1 VSAVPDAEVVHF
13 RRGGPTCPPNNINA
27 GDLKWRQTPS
37 SATTFLCGKAA
48 MTYTKKLTKLS
59 PLGQAMIFVVFL
71 LMFIVRWFFFG
82 SVLRS
87 FNYDII
93 LLPLAAIV
101 VCVWLYARYRQRERH
116 RLREEHIKVAAII
129 ERARLEAGLLD
140 EEPNKVN
147 EYHLGDETNSL
158 PQSG

>member
-1 VSAVPDAEVVHF
+1 
-13 RRGGPTCPPNNINA
+13 
-27 GDLKWRQTPS
+27 
-37 SATTFLCGKAA
+37 
-48 MTYTKKLTKLS
+48 MTYKKKLTRFS

-87 FNYDII
+87 FNYDFI

-101 VCVWLYARYRQRERH
+101 GGLLIYTRYRQRERQ
-116 RLREEHIKVAAII
+116 RIREANIKVAAII
-129 ERARLEAGLLD
+129 EQARQEAGLVD
-140 EEPNKVN
+140 ETETRKIN
-147 EYHLGDETNSL
+147 EYHLDEESNGL

>member
-1 VSAVPDAEVVHF
+1 
-13 RRGGPTCPPNNINA
+13 
-27 GDLKWRQTPS
+27 
-37 SATTFLCGKAA
+37 
-48 MTYTKKLTKLS
+48 MTSVKKNTKLS
-59 PLGQAMIFVVFL
+59 LFGQAMIYMVFL

-101 VCVWLYARYRQRERH
+101 GGLLIYSRYRQRERQ

-129 ERARLEAGLLD
+129 EQARQEAGLVD
-140 EEPNKVN
+140 EEPSKIN
-147 EYHLGDETNSL
+147 EYHLDNEAGGL
-158 PQSG
+158 PQRG

>member
-1 VSAVPDAEVVHF
+1 
-13 RRGGPTCPPNNINA
+13 
-27 GDLKWRQTPS
+27 
-37 SATTFLCGKAA
+37 
-48 MTYTKKLTKLS
+48 MTYTKKLTRLS
-59 PLGQAMIFVVFL
+59 PLAQAMVFLVFL

-101 VCVWLYARYRQRERH
+101 GGLLIYSRYRQRERQ

-147 EYHLGDETNSL
+147 EYHLDDEDDELLNLRDITYPEPDNGTITFTM
-158 PQSG
+158 PQDVVPKRDFPS